1 MIYTI
6 TFNPALDYI
15 VHTEH
20 LSMGNINKIKKEQI
34 FAGGKGINVSIV
46 LENLGLDSVASGF
59 IAGFTGEEIERQLKE
74 RGIQT
79 RFIRLEKGMSRI
91 NIKLKSEFETE
102 INGQGPDVTQD
113 AIEVLERQMDDLQE
127 GDYLVISGSTPALM
141 CDSIY
146 GNILESLQGRGV
158 NVTVDAT
165 KGLLLNALKYRPF
178 LIKPN
183 KSELEEFFDVTLYNK
198 RDIVEYAEKL
208 KERGAR
214 NVLVSLGADGAVL
227 LAEDGKI
234 YERKAPDGKVI
245 NSVGAGD
252 SMVAGFIAGYIK
264 DGSYD
269 EALKLGIAAG
279 SACAFL
285 DGLATKEEIM
295 EIYHSLD

>member
-46 LENLGLDSVASGF
+46 LENLGFDSVASGF

-102 INGQGPDVTQD
+102 INGQGPEVTQD